1 MADDNE
7 VLASIA
13 VSVAKGDEPG
23 SLRIRQEGTGN
34 VLLRFEAL
42 IAAAGQLLETAM
54 QATAARPEGVTP
66 DLVTETLAAYIA
78 GQLDENAETMVTVA
92 LDALS
97 PRLSPPTEDDL
108 GDGDDAEQ

>member
-1 MADDNE
+1 VTGSETDA
-7 VLASIA
+7 LATVTVA
-13 VSVAKGDEPG
+13 VARGVEPG

-54 QATAARPEGVTP
+54 TATAAKPEAVTP

-78 GQLDENAETMVTVA
+78 GKLDESAETMVSVA

-97 PRLSPPTEDDL
+97 PGRPAPAAEYDDP
-108 GDGDDAEQ
+108 DDE